1 MRKRQ
6 SHWPALTYYH
16 PCFDFSESIR
26 ANADN
31 VINIHEPSSSLIL
44 SAFYI
49 VISGIIRSS
58 FVILSIFPPFFIET
72 LNDKQYLKHH
82 HQYGI
87 NFVPIKMN
95 VLFQETYENINENGI
110 KCL

>member
-16 PCFDFSESIR
+16 PCFDFSKSIR

-31 VINIHEPSSSLIL
+31 LINIHEPSSSFIL

-72 LNDKQYLKHH
+72 QYDKQYLKR
-82 HQYGI
+82 QS
-87 NFVPIKMN
+87 
-95 VLFQETYENINENGI
+95 
-110 KCL
+110 

>member
-16 PCFDFSESIR
+16 PCFDFSKSFR
-26 ANADN
+26 ANPYS
-31 VINIHEPSSSLIL
+31 VIIIHEPNGSFIL

-49 VISGIIRSS
+49 VISGVIRSS

-82 HQYGI
+82 HQS
-87 NFVPIKMN
+87 
-95 VLFQETYENINENGI
+95 
-110 KCL
+110 

>member
-1 MRKRQ
+1 MHKRQ

-31 VINIHEPSSSLIL
+31 LINIHEPSSSLIL

-49 VISGIIRSS
+49 VIVVE
-58 FVILSIFPPFFIET
+58 FVVVLLSYQFFPPFFIET
-72 LNDKQYLKHH
+72 QYDKQYLKH
-82 HQYGI
+82 QS
-87 NFVPIKMN
+87 
-95 VLFQETYENINENGI
+95 
-110 KCL
+110 

>member
-16 PCFDFSESIR
+16 PCFDFSEF
-26 ANADN
+26 
-31 VINIHEPSSSLIL
+31 SSLIL

-49 VISGIIRSS
+49 VISGIIRSN

-72 LNDKQYLKHH
+72 QYDKQYLKH
-82 HQYGI
+82 QS
-87 NFVPIKMN
+87 
-95 VLFQETYENINENGI
+95 
-110 KCL
+110 